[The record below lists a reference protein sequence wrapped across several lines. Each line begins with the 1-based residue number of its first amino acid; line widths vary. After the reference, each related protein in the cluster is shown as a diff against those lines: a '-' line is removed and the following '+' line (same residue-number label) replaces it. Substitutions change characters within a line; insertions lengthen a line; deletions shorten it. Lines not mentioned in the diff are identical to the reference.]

1 MISCICKAQLVQLNF
16 YLVGHVRDAN
26 TSNSTA
32 GVTVTRPVDSACQC
46 HRCGRPW
53 PSPAALFTL
62 PGLACCHDTLAATH
76 YIKVCLL
83 ESVRAVAPS

>member
-32 GVTVTRPVDSACQC
+32 CVTVTRPVDSTCQC

-53 PSPAALFTL
+53 PSPELRCLRCRAWRAAM
-62 PGLACCHDTLAATH
+62 
-76 YIKVCLL
+76 I
-83 ESVRAVAPS
+83 R